1 MLVHSDHA
9 PRAARPLVPRLPGL
23 SVARQ
28 LARLLGGDVFVT
40 RSVIGEGSTFVVS
53 LPARYA
59 GGAAGVRNDSA
70 VHLFTRDEPVSS
82 QHAGLA
88 PSGCHSPSLARSC
101 TRHSLPRFPRCG
113 ACDVSA

>member
-9 PRAARPLVPRLPGL
+9 PHAARPLVPRLPGL

-28 LARLLGGDVFVT
+28 LARLLGGDLFLT

-59 GGAAGVRNDSA
+59 GGAEGVRNDSA
-70 VHLFTRDEPVSS
+70 VYLFSAT
-82 QHAGLA
+82 
-88 PSGCHSPSLARSC
+88 SP
-101 TRHSLPRFPRCG
+101 
-113 ACDVSA
+113 

>member
-1 MLVHSDHA
+1 MYFEVTDTGPGMSLLDQEHIFEPFWQADPMSTNGSGGTG
-9 PRAARPLVPRLPGL
+9 LGL

-28 LARLLGGDVFVT
+28 LARLLGGDVFVS

-70 VHLFTRDEPVSS
+70 VHLFT
-82 QHAGLA
+82 AM
-88 PSGCHSPSLARSC
+88 SP
-101 TRHSLPRFPRCG
+101 
-113 ACDVSA
+113 